1 MLETR
6 PIRYAR
12 DITSFSNIPPKY
24 TIEYDASLTGVGVI
38 IYQIDEKGLEQEWK
52 VFQHGFDFNLE
63 GMSKYQNTAEFIALV
78 MGVAGLVSLGINN
91 TSVLCRGDNKSSL
104 SWGLS
109 ENFKSQ
115 LGRRAALVLTTLSI
129 HSNIHIT
136 EVVHIAG
143 KINVRCDQL
152 SREKVIPAD
161 LGFSKDQILQT
172 GIFTKNST
180 FCDPTVLDNT
190 AETLRDT

>member
-1 MLETR
+1 MYLFYVEVITR
-6 PIRYAR
+6 I
-12 DITSFSNIPPKY
+12 
-24 TIEYDASLTGVGVI
+24 
-38 IYQIDEKGLEQEWK
+38 
-52 VFQHGFDFNLE
+52 
-63 GMSKYQNTAEFIALV
+63 
-78 MGVAGLVSLGINN
+78 
-91 TSVLCRGDNKSSL
+91 
-104 SWGLS
+104 
-109 ENFKSQ
+109 FKSQ
-115 LGRRAALVLTTLSI
+115 LGRRAALLLTTLSI

-172 GIFTKNST
+172 GIFTKIST

-190 AETLRDT
+190 AETLRDTWETLREFTIEFFPNT